1 MQATRAL
8 RAGARGLHT
17 VVFMR
22 HGQSTWNLENRFTG
36 WVDCPLTPLGVQE
49 AQRAGEALAKERF
62 EFDVA
67 YTSVLQRAIKTCWT
81 VLDVTQQHFVPLRQ
95 DWRLNER
102 HYGAL
107 QGLNKAET
115 TAKHGEE
122 KVTLWRRSYDVPP
135 PAYDASH
142 PFYVGGE
149 RRYAGQDPKALPA
162 TESTKTCGD
171 RVVPFWLNTLQPL
184 VKEGKRLLVVAH
196 GNSLRAL
203 IKHIDGFSNEDI
215 VSLNL
220 PTGVPLVY
228 QFDAA
233 FKPVPQAGRM
243 DGLSGRYVGD
253 LEAIAA
259 EINKV
264 KNRACRR
271 AAARGGRAAE
281 PPLGGRV
288 GGPRLSP
295 ACPHT
300 LPPNSSSSPPPPPA
314 EAKAKK

>member
-1 MQATRAL
+1 MLASRAS
-8 RAGARGLHT
+8 RAARGLHT

-36 WVDCPLTPLGVQE
+36 WVDCPLTPLGMQE
-49 AQRAGEALAKERF
+49 AQRAGEALGAERF
-62 EFDVA
+62 QFDVA

-81 VLDVTQQHFVPLRQ
+81 VLDVTQQHFVPVRQ

-135 PAYDASH
+135 PPYDASH
-142 PFYVGGE
+142 PFYVGAE
-149 RRYAGQDPKALPA
+149 RRYAGVDPAALPL

-203 IKHIDGFSNEDI
+203 IKHIDGFSAEEI

-228 QFDAA
+228 QFDEAT
-233 FKPVPQAGRM
+233 FKPVPQVGRM

-253 LEAIAA
+253 LAAIAA

-264 KNRACRR
+264 KNRA
-271 AAARGGRAAE
+271 
-281 PPLGGRV
+281 
-288 GGPRLSP
+288 
-295 ACPHT
+295 
-300 LPPNSSSSPPPPPA
+300 
-314 EAKAKK
+314 